1 MSSQIKHTIII
12 GLALFALYFGAG
24 NLIFPPTVGQAAGT
38 DWLVAIIGFS
48 ITGIVLPLLA
58 VVAIYNTGGTM
69 ETLFKPVGKWFYI
82 PFNLI
87 LMICIGMLV
96 TMPRMAAT
104 TYELGVEKIT
114 PGVPL
119 VVANIVYFLVV
130 FYFCLNKSTI
140 IDKVGKWLTPALV
153 LILAFIVIKG
163 IVSPIGTPIYT
174 NQDNTLSS
182 SLLSAYQTGDVG
194 TGILVAPIIIAA
206 ILSYGYRGR
215 QIKALIFPS
224 IVIAGL
230 CLLFVYGGLLYI
242 GATVSDILPANLS
255 DIERLST
262 IVEMSLGSFGIYA
275 VAFAIILACLTST
288 IGIMAIV
295 AEFVNEIT
303 KNKIGYKAWV
313 AIIATIC
320 ATIASFGVAQIVE
333 LTFPIFLAV
342 YPIIIA
348 LVLLGT
354 FHKFIPNNGAYKGTV
369 LFTAVVSIIDT
380 LGVVGINIPGI
391 TSFISS
397 LPLSAS
403 GFSWAVPAIVGFI
416 LGTVLEKKLTSNK
429 QTFLGPQ
436 EEELI

>member
-1 MSSQIKHTIII
+1 MSSQVKHTIII

-38 DWLVAIIGFS
+38 EWLIAIIGFS

-58 VVAIYNTGGTM
+58 VVAVHNSGGTM
-69 ETLFKPVGKWFYI
+69 ETLFRPVGKWFYI

-104 TYELGVEKIT
+104 TYELGVEKIV
-114 PGVPL
+114 PGMPL
-119 VVANIVYFLVV
+119 IAANIIYFLIV
-130 FYFCLNKSTI
+130 FYFCLNESTI

-153 LILAFIVIKG
+153 LILAIIVIKG
-163 IVSPIGTPIYT
+163 IVTPIGTPINT
-174 NQDNTLSS
+174 NTENPLSS

-206 ILSYGYRGR
+206 ILTYGYKGK
-215 QIKALIFPS
+215 QVKKIIFPS
-224 IVIAGL
+224 IIIAGL

-242 GATVSDILPANLS
+242 GATISDILPANLT
-255 DIERLST
+255 DIDRLSA
-262 IVEMSLGSFGIYA
+262 IVELSLGSFGIYA

-295 AEFVNEIT
+295 AEFVNNIT
-303 KNKIGYKAWV
+303 KDKLGYKAWV
-313 AIIATIC
+313 GIISTLC
-320 ATIASFGVAQIVE
+320 ATIASFGVAQIIE

-354 FHKFIPNNGAYKGTV
+354 FHRFIPNNGAYKGTV

-380 LGVVGINIPGI
+380 LGVVGVKIPGV

-403 GFSWAVPAIVGFI
+403 GFSWVVPAIVGFI
-416 LGTVLEKKLTSNK
+416 LGTVLEKRLTSNK
-429 QTFLGPQ
+429 QTFLSHQ
-436 EEELI
+436 EEEVM